1 MALEYV
7 SIAAA
12 SATVDTDLLSD
23 AVFQSASRGRQLIA
37 AALTGSAAAGD
48 SEVRLAVG
56 SVQVGKLFNS
66 NTAFPDNNDLFG
78 VGAGVPPNTAL
89 HAYVVDA
96 PATNPINMVLDIRG

>member
-1 MALEYV
+1 MAIEYV

-12 SATVDTDLLSD
+12 SATVDSDLLSD
-23 AVFQSASRGRQLIA
+23 AVFQSATRGRQLVA

-48 SEVRLAVG
+48 TEVRLAVG

-66 NTAFPDNNDLFG
+66 GTGFPDNQQLFN
-78 VGAGVPPNTAL
+78 VGAGVPSNTSL

-96 PATNPINMVLDIRG
+96 PATNPINLVLDIRG